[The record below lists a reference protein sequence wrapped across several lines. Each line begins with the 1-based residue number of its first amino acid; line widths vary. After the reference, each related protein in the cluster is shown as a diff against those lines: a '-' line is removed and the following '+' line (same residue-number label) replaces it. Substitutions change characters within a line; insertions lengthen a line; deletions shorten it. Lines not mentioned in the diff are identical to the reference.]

1 MAVIID
7 KNQADEILKQYRKK
21 YPEYWEKMKQHQAF
35 WVMLRDK
42 NLPEPDDIP
51 THEMIDFTNDNL
63 HKIRDYIR
71 EIKLFAGVKPGEEP
85 TEHFSDTY
93 RFVKQR
99 MEYLARAE
107 VTKDL

>member
-1 MAVIID
+1 MKAT
-7 KNQADEILKQYRKK
+7 NRILQNY
-21 YPEYWEKMKQHQAF
+21 MKCGVSAP
-35 WVMLRDK
+35 L
-42 NLPEPDDIP
+42 
-51 THEMIDFTNDNL
+51 T
-63 HKIRDYIR
+63 DYIR

>member
-63 HKIRDYIR
+63 HKIRDYSKRCIDR
-71 EIKLFAGVKPGEEP
+71 TWVLIFHGSKASIL
-85 TEHFSDTY
+85 DC
-93 RFVKQR
+93 
-99 MEYLARAE
+99 L
-107 VTKDL
+107 